1 MNLMEIDRRKAL
13 GLVAAAALYPGAAL
27 SRDGKTLYLNAM
39 TSTDWAHG
47 AALFDASGEIVARFE
62 LPSRGHGATF
72 NAREKHAVLF
82 ARRPG
87 TYAIVI
93 DVSGRRVARLIKS
106 RGDRHFYGHGCFS
119 ADGRLLFATEND
131 FDNERGVIGVYDAM
145 DDYRRVGELPSH
157 GIGPHEVVLMPDGK
171 TLAVANGGILTHP
184 SAPRI
189 KLNIAEMAPSL
200 ALVKASDGEL
210 LAMHRVSEELHKLS
224 IRHLAINNQGVV
236 AAAMQWQGP
245 ELDSPPLV
253 GIWSPGEGL
262 RLTSA
267 PADMQRAMRNYCG
280 SVAFAADGRNFI
292 VSSPRG
298 NILTEWGIDGKFKRS
313 FKLRDVCAIAPQPDG
328 GFLATGGTGDIVTV
342 QTQDGILT
350 PLARHTGMMW
360 DNHMTTL

>member
-1 MNLMEIDRRKAL
+1 
-13 GLVAAAALYPGAAL
+13 
-27 SRDGKTLYLNAM
+27 
-39 TSTDWAHG
+39 
-47 AALFDASGEIVARFE
+47 LFDASGEIVARFE

-72 NAREKHAVLF
+72 NASAQHAVLF

-93 DVSGRRVARLIKS
+93 DVAGRRAAQLIKS

-119 ADGRLLFATEND
+119 ADGRLLYATEND
-131 FDNERGVIGVYDAM
+131 FDNERGVIGVYDAL
-145 DDYRRVGELPSH
+145 DEYRRVGELPSH
-157 GIGPHEVVLMPDGK
+157 GIGPHEVVFMPDGK

-189 KLNIAEMAPSL
+189 KLNIAGMAPSL

-210 LAMHRVSEELHKLS
+210 LAMHRVPEELHKLS
-224 IRHLAINNQGVV
+224 IRHLAVNHQGVV

-245 ELDSPPLV
+245 ELETPPLV

-267 PADMQRAMRNYCG
+267 PAGMQRAMRNYCG
-280 SVAFAADGRNFI
+280 SVAFAADGRHFI

-298 NILTEWGIDGKFKRS
+298 NILTEWRIDGKFKRS
-313 FKLRDVCAIAPQPDG
+313 FKLRDGCAVAPRPDG
-328 GFLATGGTGDIVTV
+328 GFLATGGTGDIVAV
-342 QTQDGILT
+342 QKQGGILT
-350 PLARHTGMMW
+350 HLARHTDMMW
-360 DNHMTTL
+360 DNHMATL